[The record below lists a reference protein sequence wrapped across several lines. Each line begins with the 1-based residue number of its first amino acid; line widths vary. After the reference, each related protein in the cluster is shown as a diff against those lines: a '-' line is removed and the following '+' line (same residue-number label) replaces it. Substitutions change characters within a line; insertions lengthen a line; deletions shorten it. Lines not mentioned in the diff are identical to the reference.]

1 MKKSILI
8 LAAALC
14 LSGAA
19 MAQATQS
26 TQPTDSTGSQVNQ
39 TPNQNQTQSQNQSQ
53 GQNQNYKKDMLKVKS
68 NEVPA
73 SLKTTLQGTEYKGW
87 ETGTIY
93 RNQNSDMYL
102 LEGKDGKTYRFDAQ
116 GKRIEQ

>member
-19 MAQATQS
+19 MAQATQ
-26 TQPTDSTGSQVNQ
+26 PTDSTGTQVTQ
-39 TPNQNQTQSQNQSQ
+39 TPD
-53 GQNQNYKKDMLKVKS
+53 QNQNYKKDMLKVKS

-116 GKRIEQ
+116 GKKIEQ

>member
-19 MAQATQS
+19 MAQATQ
-26 TQPTDSTGSQVNQ
+26 PTDSTGSQVNQ
-39 TPNQNQTQSQNQSQ
+39 TPNQNQNQT
-53 GQNQNYKKDMLKVKS
+53 QNQNYKKDMLKVKS

-116 GKRIEQ
+116 GKKIED